1 MKPHAYISDE
11 RSDWDSNC
19 AVCGGKCRDSIH
31 GATDEIRA
39 ANAKNAARS
48 RLHILR
54 MENDEA
60 KYRQQEIAPRFAAL
74 AARKENGTAPRAV
87 SAFQLFQTPPALA
100 AQLVASLGDAVRG
113 RVLEP
118 SAGLGRILD
127 ALAPFA
133 PVATVAVEL
142 AAACAAELYRQNRP
156 GVRLVQRD
164 FLACTPEDLGAFDA
178 VAMNPPFHMRADI
191 RHIMHAR
198 RFLNKGGVLAA
209 LCMAGPTR
217 ELVLRPLASSW
228 QPVPA
233 GTFCKEG
240 TSVETVLLT
249 IKN

>member
-11 RSDWDSNC
+11 RSEWDSNC

-48 RLHILR
+48 RLHALR
-54 MENDEA
+54 MENDAA
-60 KYRQQEIAPRFAAL
+60 KYRQQELAPRFAAL

-100 AQLVASLGDAVRG
+100 AQLVAALGDAVRG

-127 ALAPFA
+127 ALASFA
-133 PVATVAVEL
+133 PVEVVAVEV
-142 AAACAAELYRQNRP
+142 APQCAAELFRQERP
-156 GVRLVQRD
+156 GVRLLQRD
-164 FLACTPEDLGAFDA
+164 FLTCTPEELGTFDA

-191 RHIMHAR
+191 RHVRHALT
-198 RFLNKGGVLAA
+198 FLKPGGILAA
-209 LCMAGPTR
+209 LVMDTPQR
-217 ELVLRPLASSW
+217 EKALRDLSATW
-228 QPVPA
+228 TKIPA
-233 GTFCKEG
+233 GTFAKEG
-240 TSVETVLLT
+240 TGVPSVLLT